1 MDNQMIFIMIFWAMF
16 YLAFILLLPRSLY
29 LIWKKR
35 RITGLIAM
43 AIFVAPI
50 IFTYIALPE
59 LDCIFEAE
67 DPSICTAEN
76 NWEY

>member
-1 MDNQMIFIMIFWAMF
+1 MIFTLVFLAMF
-16 YLAFILLLPRSLY
+16 YLAFFLLLPRSLY
-29 LIWKKR
+29 LFWKKR
-35 RITGLIAM
+35 RIAGLIVM
-43 AIFVAPI
+43 AIFLAPI
-50 IFTYIALPE
+50 IYVYIALPE

>member
-1 MDNQMIFIMIFWAMF
+1 MIFSMVF
-16 YLAFILLLPRSLY
+16 YAIYYIVLILLLPFSLY
-29 LIWKKR
+29 LFWKKR

-43 AIFVAPI
+43 GIFLAPI
-50 IFTYIALPE
+50 IYVYVALPE

-67 DPSICTAEN
+67 DPSVCTAEN

>member
-1 MDNQMIFIMIFWAMF
+1 MIFSMVFWAMF

-43 AIFVAPI
+43 AIFLAPI
-50 IFTYIALPE
+50 IYVYITLPE
-59 LDCIFEAE
+59 LDYIFEAE
-67 DPSICTAEN
+67 DPSICTAEY
-76 NWEY
+76 NWKY

>member
-1 MDNQMIFIMIFWAMF
+1 MIFTLVFLAMF
-16 YLAFILLLPRSLY
+16 YLAIFLLLPFSLY

-43 AIFVAPI
+43 AIFLAPI
-50 IFTYIALPE
+50 IYVYIALPE

>member
-1 MDNQMIFIMIFWAMF
+1 MIFSLVFLAMF
-16 YLAFILLLPRSLY
+16 YLVFILLLPYSLY
-29 LIWKKR
+29 QFWKKR

-43 AIFVAPI
+43 AIFLAPI

>member
-1 MDNQMIFIMIFWAMF
+1 MIFTLVFLAIF
-16 YLAFILLLPRSLY
+16 YLAFFLLLPFSLY
-29 LIWKKR
+29 LFWKKR
-35 RITGLIAM
+35 RIAGLIAM
-43 AIFVAPI
+43 GIFLAPI
-50 IFTYIALPE
+50 IFVYIALPE

>member
-1 MDNQMIFIMIFWAMF
+1 MIFSLVFLAMF
-16 YLAFILLLPRSLY
+16 YLALILLLPYSLY
-29 LIWKKR
+29 QFWKKR
-35 RITGLIAM
+35 RIVGLIAM
-43 AIFVAPI
+43 AIFLAPI
-50 IFTYIALPE
+50 IYVYIALPE

>member
-1 MDNQMIFIMIFWAMF
+1 MIFTLVFLAMF
-16 YLAFILLLPRSLY
+16 YLAFFLLLPFSLY
-29 LIWKKR
+29 LFWKKR
-35 RITGLIAM
+35 RIAGLIAM
-43 AIFVAPI
+43 AIFLAPI

-67 DPSICTAEN
+67 DPSICSAEN